1 MNIKLLYIL
10 CFFSTICFGQTIKS
24 EELLLHNGLIELPG
38 TLSYLEEKTPL
49 IIWIHG
55 SGNVDRNGNQGT
67 TIKANYIKQFRD
79 RINSHNIAFFSYDK
93 RTANSK
99 NAGHLKETLFD
110 DFVADAEQI
119 IEHFKTNQRFSQII
133 LIGHSQGSLVAMLA
147 SEKTDKFI
155 SLAGP
160 SERFDKAIITQISQ
174 QSTEFAEVARAH
186 FQELFETGTIQQ
198 VNPLLASIF
207 AKPNL
212 SFIRNWSQYTPF
224 KEIEKIR
231 IPTLIINGTKDLQ
244 VKTNDAETLH
254 KALPTSEL
262 VLISNM
268 NHVLKDI
275 QKETDNINS
284 YYTANFELAA
294 ELIPAVVNFINK

>member
-1 MNIKLLYIL
+1 MNVKFFYIL
-10 CFFSTICFGQTIKS
+10 CFFSTICLGQAIKS

-38 TLSYLEEKTPL
+38 TLSYLGEKTPL

-55 SGNVDRNGNQGT
+55 SGNVDRDGNQGT
-67 TIKANYIKQFRD
+67 TINANYIKQFRD
-79 RINSHNIAFFSYDK
+79 HINRHNIAFFSYDK

-99 NAGHLKETLFD
+99 NAEHLKETLFD

-119 IEHFKTNQRFSQII
+119 IEYFKTNERFSEII
-133 LIGHSQGSLVAMLA
+133 LVGHSQGSLVAMLA
-147 SEKTDKFI
+147 SEKIAKFI

-160 SERFDKAIITQISQ
+160 SDRFDKAIIAQISQ
-174 QSTEFAEVARAH
+174 QSPEFAKVAEAH
-186 FQELFETGTIQQ
+186 FKELFETGAIQQ

-207 AKPNL
+207 SKPNH
-212 SFIRNWSQYTPF
+212 SFIRSWSQYTPC

-244 VKTNDAETLH
+244 VKTSDAETLH
-254 KALPTSEL
+254 KALPASEL
-262 VLISNM
+262 LLINNM

-275 QKETDNINS
+275 EKEADNINS
-284 YYTANFELAA
+284 YYSANFELAA